1 MRRTGWHKRDGIN
14 IKPEHRLRVSGRAMH
29 NGERKKKESRGKGTH
44 LLHSLHLEPFGSRV
58 DVLHQF
64 LISLQPEDKCE
75 LGK

>member
-1 MRRTGWHKRDGIN
+1 
-14 IKPEHRLRVSGRAMH
+14 MH